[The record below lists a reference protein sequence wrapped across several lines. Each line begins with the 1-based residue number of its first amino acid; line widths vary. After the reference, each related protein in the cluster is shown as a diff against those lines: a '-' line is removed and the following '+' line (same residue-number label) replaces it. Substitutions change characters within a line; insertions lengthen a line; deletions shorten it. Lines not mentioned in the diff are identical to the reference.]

1 MKICEKQ
8 FIQNLYNQVNIILP
22 ARKIVE
28 RSWDKKEEFH
38 KTGELIFIDQYCF
51 WKEHL
56 YDIEKEKDQIG
67 KIKFVIFA
75 DGRKM
80 YRIQAVSVSL
90 NSFDNRVSI
99 YQKLCGLRGK
109 ELCEAAQVPDA
120 EFVHATGFIGGAWSL
135 QSCIKIAEDSLLQ
148 HQQL

>member
-38 KTGELIFIDQYCF
+38 KSGELIFIEQYCF

-56 YDIEKEKDQIG
+56 YDIEKEKDQE
-67 KIKFVIFA
+67 
-75 DGRKM
+75 
-80 YRIQAVSVSL
+80 
-90 NSFDNRVSI
+90 N
-99 YQKLCGLRGK
+99 
-109 ELCEAAQVPDA
+109 
-120 EFVHATGFIGGAWSL
+120 
-135 QSCIKIAEDSLLQ
+135 LLQ
-148 HQQL
+148 T